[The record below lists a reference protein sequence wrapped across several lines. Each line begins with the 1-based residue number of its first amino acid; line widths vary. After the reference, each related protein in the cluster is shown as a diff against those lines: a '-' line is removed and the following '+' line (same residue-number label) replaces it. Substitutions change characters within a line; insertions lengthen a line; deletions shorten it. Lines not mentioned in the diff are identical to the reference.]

1 MEGFG
6 VPRGDRLTTPTSPTT
21 CSHCPPQPACAYGDP
36 QNVANPT
43 APLAGPANGRPRPSS
58 SVQFSPVLSP
68 VQLSAT
74 PCTAACQASLSITN
88 SCSLP
93 KLMSTESVIPSNHL
107 TLCHPLLLPPSIF
120 PRIRVFSNE
129 SALPI
134 RWPKDWSFSF
144 KISPPNEHSGLI
156 FRTDWLYFLV
166 VQRTLKSLIQHHSS
180 KASVLWG
187 SADGYCSH
195 EIKRCLLLGRK
206 AMTNLGSILKAETFP
221 CQQESVYLKL

>member
-1 MEGFG
+1 MGRTDSKEVILQPLTPSDSDPVSVCHSQHHGPLATHMEGFG

-36 QNVANPT
+36 QNVASPT

-134 RWPKDWSFSF
+134 RWPKDWVSA
-144 KISPPNEHSGLI
+144 
-156 FRTDWLYFLV
+156 
-166 VQRTLKSLIQHHSS
+166 S
-180 KASVLWG
+180 KSVLPMNTQ
-187 SADGYCSH
+187 D
-195 EIKRCLLLGRK
+195 
-206 AMTNLGSILKAETFP
+206 
-221 CQQESVYLKL
+221 